1 MWLNIVKGT
10 KPLLPPTVN
19 GTLLIKNS
27 TLIVKENTT
36 VEIVCEA
43 LGWAPAPD
51 ITWMTNDSL
60 IDKSRYVTQQSQ
72 GSNSLYNA
80 LSVLT
85 LTPMDTE
92 ILTCLADIEALPSPQ
107 NATIAVIVGNSTL
120 GK

>member
-43 LGWAPAPD
+43 LGW
-51 ITWMTNDSL
+51 
-60 IDKSRYVTQQSQ
+60 
-72 GSNSLYNA
+72 
-80 LSVLT
+80 
-85 LTPMDTE
+85 E
-92 ILTCLADIEALPSPQ
+92 
-107 NATIAVIVGNSTL
+107 
-120 GK
+120 